1 MKSREKDKNFLLIK
15 IYQLYTLFILTYT
28 TELENC
34 YKQRSYD
41 FFKFIFSHEILIYY
55 KSSLY

>member
-41 FFKFIFSHEILIYY
+41 FFKFIFSHEILID
-55 KSSLY
+55 LL